1 MQDNKRKGKA
11 DMKLLVDNNE
21 TSFEDFVRINTEKE
35 VQEIT
40 AKEIDMVADL
50 KVNEFVFVGFVKVKR
65 IK

>member
-1 MQDNKRKGKA
+1 
-11 DMKLLVDNNE
+11 MKLLVDNNE
-21 TSFEDFVRINTEKE
+21 TSFEDFVRVNTEKE
-35 VQEIT
+35 VQHIT